1 MTSFDVVVIG
11 AGPGGYVV
19 AIRCAQLGLHT
30 AIIEKEDRLG
40 GTCLRVG
47 CIPSKAL
54 LESSERVYQL
64 HHSLQE
70 HGIFVGEVRVQLD
83 AMMERK
89 SKIVSDLTS
98 GVKLLMQKNKIQVF
112 HGVGSFCT
120 PGEIE
125 VLSSDGARQNLV
137 TKHTIIATGSAP
149 IALPHAPFDG
159 KWIVSS
165 TEALAFSSVP
175 KHLVVIGAGAVGL
188 EMGCVWSRLGAKVTV
203 IEIFDRI
210 TPFAD
215 QQIAELFLRSLKAQ
229 GIDFLLEHKM
239 TSTRKEG
246 DIIQVEVEDKAGQK
260 HLIEADR
267 VLVSVGRRA
276 YTDELGLE
284 KIGIQ
289 TDKRGKIQ
297 IDQHFRTSVLG
308 VWAIGD
314 VVEGPMLA
322 HKAED
327 EGIAVAEII
336 QGLPGHVNY
345 DAIPNIVYTDPEL
358 AMVGQ
363 TEEQLKEAGITYKV
377 GRYKFSP
384 NGRAKALG
392 QTEGMVKILAHT
404 TTDQLLG
411 IHIVGPRASELI
423 AEGVLAM
430 EFGAS
435 AEDLVRTSHA
445 HPTLSEVI
453 REAAMAVDKRAIHG

>member
-11 AGPGGYVV
+11 AGPGGYVA
-19 AIRCAQLGLHT
+19 AIRCAQLGLRT

-112 HGVGSFCT
+112 HGVGSFCM

>member
-11 AGPGGYVV
+11 AGPGGYVA
-19 AIRCAQLGLHT
+19 AIRCAQLGLRT
-30 AIIEKEDRLG
+30 AIVEKEERLG

-64 HHSLQE
+64 RHHVQE
-70 HGIFVGEVRVQLD
+70 HGISVGEVRVQLD
-83 AMMERK
+83 TMMERK

-98 GVKLLMQKNKIQVF
+98 GVKLLMQKNKIQIF
-112 HGVGSFCT
+112 HGVGSFSS
-120 PGEIE
+120 PREIE
-125 VLSSDGARQNLV
+125 VLSSEGSRQTLTTEHV
-137 TKHTIIATGSAP
+137 IVATGSAP
-149 IALPHAPFDG
+149 IALPHVPFDG
-159 KWIVSS
+159 ECVVSS
-165 TEALAFSSVP
+165 TEALAFPSIP

-203 IEIFDRI
+203 VEIFDRI

-215 QQIAELFLRSLKAQ
+215 QQIAELFLRTLKAQ

-239 TSTRKEG
+239 TSARKEG
-246 DIIQVEVEDKAGQK
+246 DIVQVEVEDKSGQK
-260 HLIEADR
+260 HLFDADR

-276 YTDELGLE
+276 YTNGLGLE

-297 IDQHFRTSVLG
+297 IDKHFRTG
-308 VWAIGD
+308 VPGIWAIGD
-314 VVEGPMLA
+314 VVDGPMLA

-327 EGIAVAEII
+327 EGMAVAEII
-336 QGLPGHVNY
+336 KGLPGHVNY

-363 TEEQLKEAGITYKV
+363 TEEQLKEAEIAYKV

-392 QTEGMVKILAHT
+392 QTEGMVKILAHA
-404 TTDQLLG
+404 TTDRILG
-411 IHIVGPRASELI
+411 VHIVGPRASELI
-423 AEGVLAM
+423 AEAVLAM